1 MFLLFVMNGKRD
13 GDASGR
19 EARREP
25 PGASRLRIPAPHS
38 GDRAH
43 LRRSG
48 GTFEEHS
55 LTMSF
60 RIAGTSGSSCS
71 AGFLGTWFL
80 HCRVSGCAELPRR
93 GRDARLKTNHLKVFT
108 AKEVAVEW
116 FQRRVLSSIF
126 CERHRVTSGRRCE
139 KRSALPWLLRVERD
153 SPRSW
158 HALGTSFR
166 ASLFQGLLCRRATR
180 RVFAALGY

>member
-1 MFLLFVMNGKRD
+1 MNGKRD

-25 PGASRLRIPAPHS
+25 PGASRLRIPATAPIS
-38 GDRAH
+38 DGV
-43 LRRSG
+43 
-48 GTFEEHS
+48 EEHS